1 MERRVKLTI
10 AAIALSLL
18 VAGMLRRWAR
28 EGEWPF
34 SAGRPPAAMENEG
47 DPHGAPQSRPALAS
61 ASSPWPHAQRDL
73 VSPAPPPLPEH
84 DFAAPGEAI
93 GDEGVMRASFLPNPS
108 PASRP
113 AAPGSS
119 PAAAAEDA
127 SRSNLTGASE
137 PAPPAPPAYP
147 RTAQP
152 LLEVATLEPEV
163 RPQHHVIQP
172 GDSFWTISQR
182 VYGTA
187 RYFQALFEHNRRT
200 CPYPDRLPAGARVET
215 PPREVLERAYPDL
228 LR

>member
-34 SAGRPPAAMENEG
+34 SAGRPPAAMEREG
-47 DPHGAPQSRPALAS
+47 DPQDAPQTRPALAS
-61 ASSPWPHAQRDL
+61 ASSAWPHAQRDL

-84 DFAAPGEAI
+84 AFAPPGEPA
-93 GDEGVMRASFLPNPS
+93 DEGVMRASFLPNPS
-108 PASRP
+108 PATRP
-113 AAPGSS
+113 SAPASSVAAP
-119 PAAAAEDA
+119 AAEDG
-127 SRSNLTGASE
+127 SGSNLTGASE
-137 PAPPAPPAYP
+137 PAPPPAYP
-147 RTAQP
+147 RTGQP
-152 LLEVATLEPEV
+152 LLDVGTFETGGRQE
-163 RPQHHVIQP
+163 QYIIQP

-182 VYGTA
+182 AYGTA

-200 CPYPDRLPAGARVET
+200 CPHPDRLPAGARVEV
-215 PPREVLERAYPDL
+215 PPREVLERSYPDL